1 MSFKRDE
8 QSLKKEEI
16 DSIEKAVKESGLGAI
31 HPDKMEDWAEHL
43 VRKLVT
49 DDH

>member
-16 DSIEKAVKESGLGAI
+16 ESMEKAVKESGLSAI

-43 VRKLVT
+43 VRKLVM

>member
-1 MSFKRDE
+1 MSFRRDG

-16 DSIEKAVKESGLGAI
+16 ESIEKAVKESGLGAI

-43 VRKLVT
+43 VRKLIV